1 MGSAVDQLADM
12 DPTMAVLADRNGVP
26 PLWPRDPGFATMVRF
41 ILEQQVSLES
51 ADAAYRRLGEAIGS
65 VEPGP
70 FLTLGDDELRSIG
83 FSRQKTGYVRGVA
96 DGILD
101 GTIDFEAIGGLDD
114 TQARSRLLR
123 IRGVGPW
130 TAACYLLFV
139 LRRPDIWPP
148 GDRALQVAVGRL
160 LDLPDVPDV
169 EETNRRAEAWRPLRA
184 VAARMLWF
192 DYLGGP
198 AGDRFGGGE
207 R

>member
-1 MGSAVDQLADM
+1 
-12 DPTMAVLADRNGVP
+12 MAVLADRNGVP

>member
-1 MGSAVDQLADM
+1 MSSAVDQLADM
-12 DPTMAVLADRNGVP
+12 DPTMAVLADRNGIP

-114 TQARSRLLR
+114 TEARSRLLR

>member
-12 DPTMAVLADRNGVP
+12 DPTMAVLADRNGIP

-114 TQARSRLLR
+114 TEARSRLLR